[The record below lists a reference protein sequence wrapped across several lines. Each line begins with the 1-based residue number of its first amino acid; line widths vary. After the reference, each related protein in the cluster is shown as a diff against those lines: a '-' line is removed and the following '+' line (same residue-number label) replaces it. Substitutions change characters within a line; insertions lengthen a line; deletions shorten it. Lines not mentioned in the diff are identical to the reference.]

1 MENLLQD
8 IRFALRTLGKNPGF
22 ALVAILTLALGIGA
36 NAAIFSLTD
45 QVLLRLLPVERP
57 RELVVLS
64 SPGRSWG
71 RTWSDGDGST
81 SFSYPTYKDI
91 RDRNEVF
98 AGLLARF
105 HVQVSVA
112 GQGESRL
119 AEAELVSGN
128 YFQVLGVQP
137 FLGRVLTPQDETA
150 PGANPVTV
158 LSYGYWT
165 RHFGSDP
172 NILNKQLAVNGNS
185 LTVVGI
191 ARPGFTGIQVGQIPE
206 LFIPITMKAQ
216 MTPNWDGLAD
226 RGDHWVAIIGR
237 LKPGISITKADA
249 GLLPMYRAILETD
262 AIPQKFSHGGAH
274 EKEFLSRKIVLD
286 TGSHGR
292 PILQHDAKQP
302 LLVLM
307 TMVGL
312 VLLIACANLA
322 GLLIARGEGRQ
333 REIAVRLALGAGRW
347 RLVRQLMTESL
358 MLALA
363 GGAAGLALASGM
375 LSVIV
380 NSIPESEGASGLTAQ
395 IDYRVLIFAC
405 VVSLITGV
413 LFGLA
418 PALRATHTD
427 LQSVLKDQGANVSGG
442 KTNVRV
448 RKSLLVSQ
456 IALTAV
462 LLAAAGLFTHSL
474 LNLKTQ
480 DLGVHPDH
488 VLEFSISPE
497 LNRYTPPQT
506 IALTDRIRKSIE
518 TLPGVRAVSASE
530 IPMLADSNSSS
541 NITVQGYNAQ
551 EDEDMNVDQNWVG
564 PHFLAT
570 TGIPLLKGREFS
582 EADTATSP
590 KVAIINEAM
599 ARRYFAGRDPVGLHF
614 GFGGGKDV
622 KLDTEIVGIVKDSKN
637 TDVKTAAT
645 RPFVF
650 VPYAQSEHAGNATFY
665 VRTNQDPVALTG
677 TVRSLIAEF
686 DGNLPV
692 YSVKTLTAQVD
703 EIMFTDRLVTIFS
716 LCLGLLA
723 SLLAAVGL
731 YGVMAYV
738 VARRTREIGIRMAL
752 GATQT
757 NVAWM
762 ILREILG
769 MLAVGLCVGLVAAY
783 GIGRVVE
790 SLLFGVKAGDP
801 IVFVIAAGL
810 LVAVA
815 LLAGWLPSRK
825 AANVDPMVAL
835 RYE

>member
-8 IRFALRTLGKNPGF
+8 IRFGLRTLGKNPGF
-22 ALVAILTLALGIGA
+22 TIVAILTLALGIGA

-64 SPGRSWG
+64 SPGRTWG
-71 RTWSDGDGST
+71 RTYSDGGGAKA
-81 SFSYPTYKDI
+81 FSYPVYRDI

-112 GQGESRL
+112 GHGESQL

-128 YFQVLGVQP
+128 YFQVLGVRP
-137 FLGRVLTPQDETA
+137 FLGRVFGSQDESA
-150 PGANPVTV
+150 PGGNPVTV

-172 NILNKQLAVNGNS
+172 NILNKQLTVNGNS
-185 LTVVGI
+185 LTVVGV
-191 ARPGFTGIQVGQIPE
+191 ARPGFTGVQVGQIPD

-237 LKPGISITKADA
+237 LKPGMSATKAEA

-262 AIPQKFSHGGAH
+262 AIPQKFSHGGEH
-274 EKEFLSRKIVLD
+274 EKEFLGRKIVLD

-292 PILQHDAKQP
+292 PILQHDAGQP

-307 TMVGL
+307 AMVGL

-333 REIAVRLALGAGRW
+333 REIALRLALGAGRV

-358 MLALA
+358 LLAIA
-363 GGAAGLALASGM
+363 GGAAGLALASWTLG
-375 LSVIV
+375 VIV
-380 NSIPESEGASGLTAQ
+380 NSIPKNEGAAGLTSQ
-395 IDYRVLIFAC
+395 LDYRVLIFAC
-405 VVSLITGV
+405 VVALITGV

-418 PALRATHTD
+418 PAIRATRTD

-442 KTNVRV
+442 KANVRV
-448 RKSLLVSQ
+448 RKSLMVSQ

-462 LLAAAGLFTHSL
+462 LLAAAGLFAHSL

-480 DLGVHPDH
+480 DLGVRPDH

-506 IALTDRIRKSIE
+506 IALADRIRKSME
-518 TLPGVRAVSASE
+518 PLPGVRSASESE
-530 IPMLADSNSSS
+530 IPMLANSNTSS
-541 NITVQGYNAQ
+541 NITAQGYNAH
-551 EDEDMNVDQNWVG
+551 EDEDTNVDQNWVG
-564 PHFLAT
+564 PNFLAT
-570 TGIPLLKGREFS
+570 MGVPLLNGREFS
-582 EADTATSP
+582 DADSGTSP

-599 ARRYFAGRDPVGLHF
+599 ARRFFAGRNPIGLRF

-637 TDVKTAAT
+637 TDVKQAA

-650 VPYAQSEHAGNATFY
+650 LPYAQSEHAGEATFY

-677 TVRSLIAEF
+677 AVRNLIAGF
-686 DGNLPV
+686 DANLPV
-692 YSVKTLTAQVD
+692 YGVKTLTAQVD

-752 GATQT
+752 GATQK

-769 MLAVGLCVGLVAAY
+769 MLAAGLCIGLIAAY
-783 GIGRVVE
+783 GIGKVVE

-810 LVAVA
+810 LIAVA

>member
-8 IRFALRTLGKNPGF
+8 IRFGLRTLGKNPGF
-22 ALVAILTLALGIGA
+22 TIVAILTLALGIGA

-57 RELVVLS
+57 RELVVLT
-64 SPGRSWG
+64 SPGMNHG
-71 RTWSDGDGST
+71 RVWSDSDGGP
-81 SFSYPTYKDI
+81 SFSYPMYKDL
-91 RDRNEVF
+91 RDRNDVF
-98 AGLLARF
+98 AGLLAGF
-105 HVQVSVA
+105 HVQVGVT
-112 GQGESRL
+112 GQGQSQL
-119 AEAELVSGN
+119 ADGMLVSGN
-128 YFQVLGVQP
+128 YFQVLGVRP
-137 FLGRVLTPQDETA
+137 FIGRVFSAQDETA
-150 PGANPVTV
+150 PGANAVTV

-172 NILNKQLAVNGNS
+172 NILNKPLAVNGNS
-185 LTVVGI
+185 LTVVGV
-191 ARPGFTGIQVGQIPE
+191 ARPGFTGVQVGQIPD

-226 RGDHWVAIIGR
+226 RNDHWVTMLGR
-237 LKPGISITKADA
+237 LKPGMSASKAQAGVAPLYHALMEGDA
-249 GLLPMYRAILETD
+249 VALKLSARD
-262 AIPQKFSHGGAH
+262 RQ
-274 EKEFLSRKIVLD
+274 EFVNRKLVLD

-292 PILQHDAKQP
+292 PILQHDTKEP

-307 TMVGL
+307 AMVGL

-333 REIAVRLALGAGRW
+333 REIALRLALGAGRG

-358 MLALA
+358 LLAVA
-363 GGAAGLALASGM
+363 GGAVGLALASWT
-375 LSVIV
+375 LNVIV
-380 NSIPESEGASGLTAQ
+380 NSIPENEGASGLVAQ
-395 IDYRVLIFAC
+395 LDYRVLIFAC
-405 VVSLITGV
+405 VVSLVTGV

-418 PALRATHTD
+418 PAIRATRTD

-442 KTNVRV
+442 KANVRV
-448 RKSLLVSQ
+448 RKSLMVSQ

-462 LLAAAGLFTHSL
+462 LLTAAGLFAHSL

-480 DLGVHPDH
+480 DLGVRPDH

-497 LNRYTPPQT
+497 LNRYTPLQT
-506 IALTDRIRKSIE
+506 IALADRIRKSME
-518 TLPGVRAVSASE
+518 PLPGVRSASVSE
-530 IPMLADSNSSS
+530 IPMLADSNSSA
-541 NITVQGYNAQ
+541 NVTVQGYNAQ
-551 EDEDMNVDQNWVG
+551 EDEDTDVDQNWVG
-564 PHFLAT
+564 PNFLAT
-570 TGIPLLKGREFS
+570 MGIPLLNGREFS
-582 EADTATSP
+582 EADAATSP

-599 ARRYFAGRDPVGLHF
+599 ERRFFAGRNPIGLHF

-622 KLDTEIVGIVKDSKN
+622 KLDTEIVGVVKDSKN
-637 TDVKTAAT
+637 TDVKKEA

-665 VRTNQDPVALTG
+665 VRTNQDPAALTL
-677 TVRSLIAEF
+677 TVRNLIAGF
-686 DGNLPV
+686 DGSLPV
-692 YSVKTLTAQVD
+692 YGVKTLTAQVD
-703 EIMFTDRLVTIFS
+703 EIMFTDRLVTVFS

-752 GATQT
+752 GATQQ

-762 ILREILG
+762 ILREIIG
-769 MLAVGLCVGLVAAY
+769 MLAVGLGVGLIAAY
-783 GIGRVVE
+783 GIGRLVE
-790 SLLFGVKAGDP
+790 SLLFGVNAGDP
-801 IVFVIAAGL
+801 VVFIIAAGL
-810 LVAVA
+810 LAAVA

>member
-8 IRFALRTLGKNPGF
+8 IRFGLRTLGKNPGF
-22 ALVAILTLALGIGA
+22 TIIAILTLALGIGA

-57 RELVVLS
+57 GELVVLT
-64 SPGRSWG
+64 SPGVNHG
-71 RTWSDGDGST
+71 RVWSDIDGGP
-81 SFSYPTYKDI
+81 SFSYPMYKDL
-91 RDRNEVF
+91 RDRNEVL
-98 AGLLARF
+98 AGLLASF

-112 GQGESRL
+112 GQGQSQL
-119 AEAELVSGN
+119 AEGVLVSGN
-128 YFQVLGVQP
+128 YFQVLGVRP
-137 FLGRVLTPQDETA
+137 LLGRGFNAQDETA
-150 PGANPVTV
+150 PGANPVAV

-172 NILNKQLAVNGNS
+172 NILNNQLAVNGNS
-185 LTVVGI
+185 LTVVGV
-191 ARPGFTGIQVGQIPE
+191 ARPGFSGVQVGLIPDVY
-206 LFIPITMKAQ
+206 IPITMKAQ
-216 MTPNWDGLAD
+216 MTPNWDGLGD
-226 RGDHWVAIIGR
+226 RNDHWLTLLGR
-237 LKPGISITKADA
+237 LKPGMSASKAQA
-249 GLLPMYRAILETD
+249 GLAPLYRAIMEGEAPAMKLSTRD
-262 AIPQKFSHGGAH
+262 RQ
-274 EKEFLSRKIVLD
+274 EFVSRKLVLD

-292 PILQHDAKQP
+292 PILQHDTKQP
-302 LLVLM
+302 LLVLLA
-307 TMVGL
+307 MVGL
-312 VLLIACANLA
+312 LLLIACANLA

-333 REIAVRLALGAGRW
+333 REIALRLALGAGRM

-358 MLALA
+358 ILACA
-363 GGAAGLALASGM
+363 GGAAGLALASWT

-380 NSIPESEGASGLTAQ
+380 KSIPENEGAAGLTAQ
-395 IDYRVLIFAC
+395 LDYRVLIFAC
-405 VVSLITGV
+405 VVSLVTGV

-418 PALRATHTD
+418 PAIRATHTD
-427 LQSVLKDQGANVSGG
+427 LQSVLKDQGVNVSGG
-442 KTNVRV
+442 KANVRV
-448 RKSLLVSQ
+448 RKSLMVSQ

-462 LLAAAGLFTHSL
+462 LLAAAGLFAHSL

-488 VLEFSISPE
+488 VLGFSISPE

-506 IALTDRIRKSIE
+506 IALEDRIRKSME
-518 TLPGVRAVSASE
+518 SLPGVRSVSASE
-530 IPMLADSNSSS
+530 IPMLADSNSSA

-551 EDEDMNVDQNWVG
+551 EDEELDVDQNWVG
-564 PHFLAT
+564 PNFLAT
-570 TGIPLLKGREFS
+570 MGIPLLNGREFS
-582 EADTATSP
+582 EADSSTAP
-590 KVAIINEAM
+590 KVAIVNEAM
-599 ARRYFAGRDPVGLHF
+599 ARRYFAGRNPIGIHF
-614 GFGGGKDV
+614 GFGGGKAT
-622 KLDTEIVGIVKDSKN
+622 KLDTEIVGVVKDSKN
-637 TDVKTAAT
+637 TDVKKPA

-650 VPYAQSEHAGNATFY
+650 LPYAQSAHAGNATFY
-665 VRTNQDPVALTG
+665 ARTNQDPVALAV
-677 TVRSLIAEF
+677 TVRNVIQGF
-686 DGNLPV
+686 DSTLPV
-692 YSVKTLTAQVD
+692 YGVKTLTAQVD
-703 EIMFTDRLVTIFS
+703 EIMFTDRLVTVFS

-752 GATQT
+752 GATQK

-762 ILREILG
+762 ILREIIG
-769 MLAVGLCVGLVAAY
+769 MLGAGLCIGLVTAY

-801 IVFVIAAGL
+801 AVFVIAAGL
-810 LVAVA
+810 LVVVA

>member
-8 IRFALRTLGKNPGF
+8 IRFGLRTLGRNPGF
-22 ALVAILTLALGIGA
+22 TIVAILTLALGIGA

-64 SPGRSWG
+64 SPGASHG
-71 RTWSDGDGST
+71 RTWSDIEGGP
-81 SFSYPTYKDI
+81 SFSYPMYQDL

-98 AGLLARF
+98 AGLLASF
-105 HVQVSVA
+105 HVQVNVA
-112 GQGESRL
+112 GHGQSQL
-119 AEAELVSGN
+119 AEGVLVSGN
-128 YFQVLGVQP
+128 YFQVLGVRP
-137 FLGRVLTPQDETA
+137 FLGRILTSQDETA

-165 RHFGSDP
+165 QHFGSDP

-185 LTVVGI
+185 LTVVGV
-191 ARPGFTGIQVGQIPE
+191 ASPGFTGVQVGLVPDVY
-206 LFIPITMKAQ
+206 IPITMKAQ

-226 RGDHWVAIIGR
+226 RNNHWLTMLGR
-237 LKPGISITKADA
+237 LKPGMSASKAQA
-249 GLLPMYRAILETD
+249 GLAPLYRAIMEGEAPALKLSARD
-262 AIPQKFSHGGAH
+262 RQ
-274 EKEFLSRKIVLD
+274 EFVNRKLVLD

-292 PILQHDAKQP
+292 PILQHDTKQP

-307 TMVGL
+307 AMVGL

-333 REIAVRLALGAGRW
+333 REIALRLALGAGRL

-358 MLALA
+358 ILALA
-363 GGAAGLALASGM
+363 GGAAGLALASWT

-380 NSIPESEGASGLTAQ
+380 NSVPENEGATGLTAQ
-395 IDYRVLIFAC
+395 LDYRVLIFAC
-405 VVSLITGV
+405 VVSLVTGV

-418 PALRATHTD
+418 PAIRATHTD
-427 LQSVLKDQGANVSGG
+427 LQSVLKDQGVNVSGG
-442 KTNVRV
+442 KANVRV
-448 RKSLLVSQ
+448 RKSLMVSQ

-480 DLGVHPDH
+480 DLGVRPEH

-497 LNRYTPPQT
+497 LNRYTPSQT
-506 IALTDRIRKSIE
+506 IALADRVRKSME
-518 TLPGVRAVSASE
+518 PLPGVRSVSASE
-530 IPMLADSNSSS
+530 LPILADSNASS

-551 EDEDMNVDQNWVG
+551 EDEDMNVDQNSVG
-564 PHFLAT
+564 PNFLAT
-570 TGIPLLKGREFS
+570 MGIPLLNGREFS
-582 EADTATSP
+582 EADSSTSP
-590 KVAIINEAM
+590 KVAMINEAM
-599 ARRYFAGRDPVGLHF
+599 ARRFFAGRNPIGQHF
-614 GFGGGKDV
+614 GFGGRQDT
-622 KLDTEIVGIVKDSKN
+622 KLDIEIVGIVKDSKN
-637 TDVKTAAT
+637 TNVKKAAH
-645 RPFVF
+645 PFVF
-650 VPYAQSEHAGNATFY
+650 VPYAESEHFGNATFY
-665 VRTNQDPVALTG
+665 VRTNQDPVALSA
-677 TVRSLIAEF
+677 TVRNLMQGI

-692 YSVKTLTAQVD
+692 YGVKTLTAQVD

-752 GATQT
+752 GATQK

-762 ILREILG
+762 ILREIIG
-769 MLAVGLCVGLVAAY
+769 MLAAGLCVGLVAAY
-783 GIGRVVE
+783 GIGRVIE
-790 SLLFGVKAGDP
+790 SLLFGVKASDP
-801 IVFVIAAGL
+801 AVFVIAAGL
-810 LVAVA
+810 LTAVA

>member
-8 IRFALRTLGKNPGF
+8 IRFGLRTLGKNPGF
-22 ALVAILTLALGIGA
+22 TIVAILTLALGIGA

-57 RELVVLS
+57 HELVVLS
-64 SPGRSWG
+64 SPGANHG
-71 RTWSDGDGST
+71 RVWSDIEGGP
-81 SFSYPTYKDI
+81 SFSYPMYKDL

-98 AGLLARF
+98 AGLLARY
-105 HVQVSVA
+105 HAEVNVA
-112 GQGESRL
+112 GQGQSQL
-119 AEAELVSGN
+119 GEAELVSGN
-128 YFQVLGVQP
+128 YFQVLGVRP
-137 FLGRVLTPQDETA
+137 FLGRVFTAQDETA

-165 RHFGSDP
+165 RHFGGDP
-172 NILNKQLAVNGNS
+172 NILNKPLTVNGTS
-185 LTVVGI
+185 LTVVGV
-191 ARPGFTGIQVGQIPE
+191 ARPGFAGVQVGQIPD

-226 RGDHWVAIIGR
+226 RNDHWVTMLGR
-237 LKPGISITKADA
+237 LKPGTSAAKAQA
-249 GLLPMYRAILETD
+249 GLAPLYRSLMEGD
-262 AIPQKFSHGGAH
+262 AVALKLSSREQQ
-274 EKEFLSRKIVLD
+274 EFVNRKLVLD
-286 TGSHGR
+286 TGAHGR
-292 PILQHDAKQP
+292 PILQHDAEQP

-307 TMVGL
+307 AMVGL

-333 REIAVRLALGAGRW
+333 REIALRLALGAGRI

-358 MLALA
+358 ILAIA
-363 GGAAGLALASGM
+363 GGAAGLALASWT
-375 LSVIV
+375 LNVIV

-395 IDYRVLIFAC
+395 LDYRVLIFAC
-405 VVSLITGV
+405 AVSLLAGV

-418 PALRATHTD
+418 PAIRATHTD
-427 LQSVLKDQGANVSGG
+427 LQSVLKDQGVNVSGG
-442 KTNVRV
+442 KANVRV
-448 RKSLLVSQ
+448 RKSLMISQ

-462 LLAAAGLFTHSL
+462 LLAAAGLFAHSL

-480 DLGVHPDH
+480 DLGVRPDH

-497 LNRYTPPQT
+497 LNRYTPAQT
-506 IALTDRIRKSIE
+506 IALADRIRKTME
-518 TLPGVRAVSASE
+518 PLPGVRTASESE

-541 NITVQGYNAQ
+541 NITAQGYNTQ

-564 PHFLAT
+564 PNFLAT
-570 TGIPLLKGREFS
+570 MGIPLLNGREFS
-582 EADTATSP
+582 EADSSTAP

-599 ARRYFAGRDPVGLHF
+599 ARRYFAGRNPMGLHF

-637 TDVKTAAT
+637 TDVKKAA

-650 VPYAQSEHAGNATFY
+650 LPYSQSEHAGNATFY
-665 VRTNQDPVALTG
+665 VRTNQDPVALTVS
-677 TVRSLIAEF
+677 VRNLIQGM
-686 DGNLPV
+686 DHNLPV
-692 YSVKTLTAQVD
+692 YGVKTLTAQVD
-703 EIMFTDRLVTIFS
+703 EIMFTDRLVTVFS

-752 GATQT
+752 GATQK

-769 MLAVGLCVGLVAAY
+769 MLATGLCLGLIAAY

-801 IVFVIAAGL
+801 IVFAIAAGL

>member
-8 IRFALRTLGKNPGF
+8 IRFALRTLGKSPGF

-64 SPGRSWG
+64 SPGVGHG
-71 RTWSDGDGST
+71 RIWSDIEGGP
-81 SFSYPTYKDI
+81 SFSYPMYKDL
-91 RDRNEVF
+91 RDRNAVF
-98 AGLLARF
+98 TGLLARF
-105 HVQVSVA
+105 HVDVNVA
-112 GQGESRL
+112 GEGQSQL
-119 AEAELVSGN
+119 ADGELVSGN
-128 YFQVLGVQP
+128 YFQVLGVRP
-137 FLGRVLTPQDETA
+137 FLGRVLTAQDETA

-185 LTVVGI
+185 LTVVGV
-191 ARPGFTGIQVGQIPE
+191 ARPGFTGIQVGQIPD

-226 RGDHWVAIIGR
+226 RNDHWVTMLGR
-237 LKPGISITKADA
+237 MKPGMSAEKAQA
-249 GLLPMYRAILETD
+249 GLAPLYRALMEGD
-262 AIPQKFSHGGAH
+262 ATALK
-274 EKEFLSRKIVLD
+274 LSPRNRQDFVNRKLVLD
-286 TGSHGR
+286 TGAHGR
-292 PILQHDAKQP
+292 PVLQHDAKQP

-307 TMVGL
+307 AMVGL

-333 REIAVRLALGAGRW
+333 REIALRLALGAGRL

-358 MLALA
+358 ILALA
-363 GGAAGLALASGM
+363 GGVAGLALASWT

-380 NSIPESEGASGLTAQ
+380 NSIPEDEGASGLTSQ
-395 IDYRVLIFAC
+395 LDYRVLIFAC
-405 VVSLITGV
+405 VVALITGV

-418 PALRATHTD
+418 PAIRATRTD

-442 KTNVRV
+442 KANVRV
-448 RKSLLVSQ
+448 RKSLMVSQ

-462 LLAAAGLFTHSL
+462 LLAAAGLFAHSL

-480 DLGVHPDH
+480 DLGVRPDH

-506 IALTDRIRKSIE
+506 IALADRIRKSIE
-518 TLPGVRAVSASE
+518 ALPGVRAVSASE
-530 IPMLADSNSSS
+530 IPMLADSDSFS

-551 EDEDMNVDQNWVG
+551 EDEDMSIGQNWVG
-564 PHFLAT
+564 PDFLAT
-570 TGIPLLKGREFS
+570 MGIPLLKGREFS

-614 GFGGGKDV
+614 RFGGGKDV
-622 KLDTEIVGIVKDSKN
+622 KLDTEIIAIVKDSKN
-637 TDVKTAAT
+637 IDVKQAA

-650 VPYAQSEHAGNATFY
+650 VPYAQSQHFGNATFY

-677 TVRSLIAEF
+677 TVRNLIAGF
-686 DGNLPV
+686 DSNLPV
-692 YSVKTLTAQVD
+692 YGVKTLTAQVN
-703 EIMFTDRLVTIFS
+703 EIMFTDRLVAVFS

-731 YGVMAYV
+731 YGVMACV

-752 GATQT
+752 GATQK

-769 MLAVGLCVGLVAAY
+769 MLAVGLCVGLIAAY
-783 GIGRVVE
+783 GIGKVVE

-810 LVAVA
+810 LIAVA

>member
-8 IRFALRTLGKNPGF
+8 IRFGLRTLGKNPGF
-22 ALVAILTLALGIGA
+22 TIIAILTLALGIGA

-57 RELVVLS
+57 RELVVLT
-64 SPGRSWG
+64 SPGINHG
-71 RTWSDGDGST
+71 RVWSDSDGGP
-81 SFSYPTYKDI
+81 SFSYPFYKDL
-91 RDRNEVF
+91 RERNEVF

-105 HVQVSVA
+105 HVQVNVA
-112 GQGESRL
+112 GQGQSQL
-119 AEAELVSGN
+119 AEGELVTGN
-128 YFQVLGVQP
+128 YFQLLGVQP
-137 FLGRVLTPQDETA
+137 FLGRVLTVQDETA

-165 RHFGSDP
+165 RHFGSNP
-172 NILNKQLAVNGNS
+172 NILNKPLAVNGSS
-185 LTVVGI
+185 LTVVGV
-191 ARPGFTGIQVGQIPE
+191 ARRGFTGVQVGQIPD

-226 RGDHWVAIIGR
+226 RNDHWVTMLAR
-237 LKPGISITKADA
+237 LKPGMSAAKAQAGIAPLYRALMESDA
-249 GLLPMYRAILETD
+249 GTLKLSSRD
-262 AIPQKFSHGGAH
+262 RQ
-274 EKEFLSRKIVLD
+274 EFVNRKLVLD

-292 PILQHDAKQP
+292 PILQHDTKQP
-302 LLVLM
+302 LLVLLA
-307 TMVGL
+307 MVGL

-333 REIAVRLALGAGRW
+333 REIALRLALGAGRV

-358 MLALA
+358 LLALA
-363 GGAAGLALASGM
+363 GGAAGLALASWT

-380 NSIPESEGASGLTAQ
+380 HSIPENEGASGLTAQ
-395 IDYRVLIFAC
+395 LDYRVVIFAC
-405 VVSLITGV
+405 VVSLLTGV

-418 PALRATHTD
+418 PAIFATRTD
-427 LQSVLKDQGANVSGG
+427 LQSVLKDQGVNVAGG
-442 KTNVRV
+442 KANVRV
-448 RKSLLVSQ
+448 RKTLLVSQ

-462 LLAAAGLFTHSL
+462 LLAAAGLFAHSL

-480 DLGVHPDH
+480 DLGVRPDQ
-488 VLEFSISPE
+488 VMEFSISPG

-506 IALTDRIRKSIE
+506 IALANRIRKSME
-518 TLPGVRAVSASE
+518 PLPGVHAASESE
-530 IPMLADSNSSS
+530 IPMLADSNSSA
-541 NITVQGYNAQ
+541 NVTVQGYHAQ
-551 EDEDMNVDQNWVG
+551 EDEDTNIDQNWVG
-564 PHFLAT
+564 PNFLST
-570 TGIPLLKGREFS
+570 MGIPLLNGREFT
-582 EADTATSP
+582 EADSGTSP
-590 KVAIINEAM
+590 KVALINEAM
-599 ARRYFAGRDPVGLHF
+599 VRRFFAGRNPVGLHF
-614 GFGGGKDV
+614 GFGSGKDA
-622 KLDTEIVGIVKDSKN
+622 KLDTEIVGVVKDSKN
-637 TDVKTAAT
+637 TDVKSTA
-645 RPFVF
+645 RPFAF
-650 VPYAQSEHAGNATFY
+650 LPYSQSEHAGNATFY
-665 VRTNQDPVALTG
+665 ARTNQDPVALTV
-677 TVRSLIAEF
+677 TVRNLVQGIDS
-686 DGNLPV
+686 DLPV
-692 YSVKTLTAQVD
+692 YGVKTLTAQVD

-752 GATQT
+752 GATQKT
-757 NVAWM
+757 VAWM
-762 ILREILG
+762 ILREIIGVLG
-769 MLAVGLCVGLVAAY
+769 AGLCIGLIAAY
-783 GIGRVVE
+783 GIGKVVE

-801 IVFVIAAGL
+801 VVFVIAAGL

>member
-22 ALVAILTLALGIGA
+22 TIVAILTLALGIGA

-57 RELVVLS
+57 RELVVLT
-64 SPGRSWG
+64 SPGPNHG
-71 RTWSDGDGST
+71 RVRTDIEGGP
-81 SFSYPTYKDI
+81 SFSYPMYKDL
-91 RDRNEVF
+91 RDRNEVL
-98 AGLLARF
+98 AGLLATF
-105 HVQVSVA
+105 YVEANVA
-112 GQGESRL
+112 GQGQSQL
-119 AEAELVSGN
+119 ADGMLVSGN
-128 YFQVLGVQP
+128 YFQVLGVRP
-137 FLGRVLTPQDETA
+137 FLGRVFTAQDETA

-172 NILNKQLAVNGNS
+172 NILNKQLSVNGNS
-185 LTVVGI
+185 LTVVGV
-191 ARPGFTGIQVGQIPE
+191 ARPGFTGVQVGLIPDVY
-206 LFIPITMKAQ
+206 IPITMKAQ
-216 MTPNWDGLAD
+216 MTPNWDGLED
-226 RGDHWVAIIGR
+226 RDDHWLTMLGR
-237 LKPGISITKADA
+237 LKPGMSASRAQA
-249 GLLPMYRAILETD
+249 GLAPLYRAIMEGEAAALKLRTRD
-262 AIPQKFSHGGAH
+262 QQ
-274 EKEFLSRKIVLD
+274 EFVNRKLVLD

-292 PILQHDAKQP
+292 PILQHDTKQP

-307 TMVGL
+307 AMVGL

-333 REIAVRLALGAGRW
+333 REIALRLALGASRV

-358 MLALA
+358 ILALA
-363 GGAAGLALASGM
+363 GGVAGLALASWT

-380 NSIPESEGASGLTAQ
+380 NSIPENEGAAGLTAQ
-395 IDYRVLIFAC
+395 LDYRVLIFAC
-405 VVSLITGV
+405 VVSLVTGV
-413 LFGLA
+413 LFGLI
-418 PALRATHTD
+418 PAIRATRTD
-427 LQSVLKDQGANVSGG
+427 LQTVLKDQGVNVSGG
-442 KTNVRV
+442 KANVRV

-462 LLAAAGLFTHSL
+462 LLAVAGLFAHSL

-480 DLGVHPDH
+480 DLGVRPDH

-497 LNRYTPPQT
+497 LNRYSPLQT
-506 IALTDRIRKSIE
+506 IALTDRVRISIE
-518 TLPGVRAVSASE
+518 ALPGVRSVSTSE

-541 NITVQGYNAQ
+541 NLTIEGYNAQ
-551 EDEDMNVDQNWVG
+551 EDEDMDVAQNWVG
-564 PHFLAT
+564 PNFLAT
-570 TGIPLLKGREFS
+570 MGIPLLNGREFS
-582 EADTATSP
+582 EADTGTSP

-599 ARRYFAGRDPVGLHF
+599 ARRFFAGGNPIGSHF
-614 GFGGGKDV
+614 GFGAGKGT
-622 KLDTEIVGIVKDSKN
+622 KLDVEIVGMVRDSKN
-637 TDVKTAAT
+637 VDVKKAT
-645 RPFVF
+645 LPFAF
-650 VPYAQSEHAGNATFY
+650 LPYSQSDHFGNATFY
-665 VRTNQDPVALTG
+665 VRANQDPVALTA
-677 TVRSLIAEF
+677 TVRNLIQGF
-686 DGNLPV
+686 DANLPV
-692 YSVKTLTAQVD
+692 YGVKTLTAQVD
-703 EIMFTDRLVTIFS
+703 EIMFTDRLVTMFS

-752 GATQT
+752 GATQE

-762 ILREILG
+762 IQREIIG
-769 MLAVGLCVGLVAAY
+769 MLAVGLCIGLIAAY
-783 GIGRVVE
+783 GIGKVIE
-790 SLLFGVKAGDP
+790 SLLFGVKASDP
-801 IVFVIAAGL
+801 VVFVLAAVL
-810 LVAVA
+810 LAAVA

>member
-8 IRFALRTLGKNPGF
+8 IRFGLRTLAKNPGF
-22 ALVAILTLALGIGA
+22 TVVAVMTLALGIGA

-64 SPGRSWG
+64 SPGAGHG
-71 RTWSDGDGST
+71 RVWSDIEGGP
-81 SFSYPTYKDI
+81 SFSYPMYLDL

-98 AGLLARF
+98 AGLLAGF
-105 HVQVSVA
+105 HVQVNVA
-112 GQGESRL
+112 GQGQSQL
-119 AEAELVSGN
+119 AEGMLVSGN
-128 YFQVLGVQP
+128 YFQVLGVRP
-137 FLGRVLTPQDETA
+137 FLGRILTSQDETT

-165 RHFGSDP
+165 QHFGSDP
-172 NILNKQLAVNGNS
+172 NILNKQLAVNGSS
-185 LTVVGI
+185 LTVVGV
-191 ARPGFTGIQVGQIPE
+191 ARPGFTGVQIGLVPDVY
-206 LFIPITMKAQ
+206 IPITMKAQ
-216 MTPNWDGLAD
+216 MTPNWNGLAD
-226 RGDHWVAIIGR
+226 RNDHWLTMLGR
-237 LKPGISITKADA
+237 LKPGMSPHKAQA
-249 GLLPMYRAILETD
+249 GLAPLYRAIMQEEAPALKLSPRD
-262 AIPQKFSHGGAH
+262 RQ
-274 EKEFLSRKIVLD
+274 EFLNRQLVLD

-292 PILQHDAKQP
+292 PILQHDTKQP
-302 LLVLM
+302 LLVLLA
-307 TMVGL
+307 MVGL

-322 GLLIARGEGRQ
+322 GLLVARGEGRQ
-333 REIAVRLALGAGRW
+333 REIALRLALGAGRI

-358 MLALA
+358 LLALA
-363 GGAAGLALASGM
+363 GGVAGLALASWT

-380 NSIPESEGASGLTAQ
+380 NSIPENDGAAGLTAQ
-395 IDYRVLIFAC
+395 LDYRVLFFAC
-405 VVSLITGV
+405 AVSLVTGV

-427 LQSVLKDQGANVSGG
+427 LQSVLKDQGVNVSGG
-442 KTNVRV
+442 RANVRV

-462 LLAAAGLFTHSL
+462 LLAAAGLFAHSL

-480 DLGVHPDH
+480 DLGVRADH
-488 VLEFSISPE
+488 VLQFSISPE
-497 LNRYTPPQT
+497 LNRYTPSQT
-506 IALTDRIRKSIE
+506 IALADRVRKSMQP
-518 TLPGVRAVSASE
+518 LPGVRSVSASE

-551 EDEDMNVDQNWVG
+551 EDEDMDVAQNWVG
-564 PHFLAT
+564 PNFLAT
-570 TGIPLLKGREFS
+570 MGIPLLNGREFS
-582 EADTATSP
+582 EADSGTSP

-599 ARRYFAGRDPVGLHF
+599 ARRFFAGRNPIGLHF

-637 TDVKTAAT
+637 TDVKQAA
-645 RPFVF
+645 RPFAF
-650 VPYAQSEHAGNATFY
+650 LPYSQSEHAGNATFY
-665 VRTNQDPVALTG
+665 VRTNQDPVALTA
-677 TVRSLIAEF
+677 TVRNLIQGF

-692 YSVKTLTAQVD
+692 YGVKTLTAQVD

-752 GATQT
+752 GATQQS
-757 NVAWM
+757 VAWM

-769 MLAVGLCVGLVAAY
+769 MLAAGLCVGLIAAY

-790 SLLFGVKAGDP
+790 SLLFGVKASDP
-801 IVFVIAAGL
+801 VVFVLAAGL
-810 LVAVA
+810 LAAVA

>member
-1 MENLLQD
+1 MEHLLQD
-8 IRFALRTLGKNPGF
+8 IRFGLRTLGKNPGF
-22 ALVAILTLALGIGA
+22 TLVAILTLALGIGA

-57 RELVVLS
+57 RELVVLT
-64 SPGRSWG
+64 SPGVAHG
-71 RTWSDGDGST
+71 RVWSDIEGGP
-81 SFSYPTYKDI
+81 SFSYPMYKDL

-98 AGLLARF
+98 TGLLAGF

-112 GQGESRL
+112 GEGQSQL
-119 AEAELVSGN
+119 AEGVLVSGN
-128 YFQVLGVQP
+128 YFQVLGVRP
-137 FLGRVLTPQDETA
+137 SLGRVLSAQDETA

-165 RHFGSDP
+165 RHYGSDP
-172 NILNKQLAVNGNS
+172 NILNKQFVVNGNS
-185 LTVVGI
+185 LTVVGV
-191 ARPGFTGIQVGQIPE
+191 ARPGFTGIQVGQIPD

-216 MTPNWDGLAD
+216 VTPNWDGLAD
-226 RGDHWVAIIGR
+226 RNDHWVTMLGR
-237 LKPGISITKADA
+237 LKRGMSADKAQA
-249 GLLPMYRAILETD
+249 GLAPLYRALMESDGTALKLSVRD
-262 AIPQKFSHGGAH
+262 QQ
-274 EKEFLSRKIVLD
+274 EFVNRKLLLG

-292 PILQHDAKQP
+292 PVLQHDAGQP

-307 TMVGL
+307 AMVGL
-312 VLLIACANLA
+312 V
-322 GLLIARGEGRQ
+322 LLIARGEGRQ
-333 REIAVRLALGAGRW
+333 REIALRLALGAGRV

-358 MLALA
+358 ILALA
-363 GGAAGLALASGM
+363 GGAAGLALASWT

-380 NSIPESEGASGLTAQ
+380 NSIPKNEGASGLTSQ
-395 IDYRVLIFAC
+395 LDYRVLIFAC
-405 VVSLITGV
+405 VVSLVTGV

-418 PALRATHTD
+418 PAIRATHTD
-427 LQSVLKDQGANVSGG
+427 LQSVLKDQGVNVSGG
-442 KTNVRV
+442 RTNVRV
-448 RKSLLVSQ
+448 RKFLLISQ

-462 LLAAAGLFTHSL
+462 LLAAAGLFAHSL
-474 LNLKTQ
+474 LNLKMQ
-480 DLGVHPDH
+480 DLGVRPDH

-518 TLPGVRAVSASE
+518 VLPGVRSVSTSE

-551 EDEDMNVDQNWVG
+551 EDEDMDVGQNWVG
-564 PHFLAT
+564 PSFLGT
-570 TGIPLLKGREFS
+570 MGIPLLNGREFS
-582 EADTATSP
+582 EADTGTSP

-599 ARRYFAGRDPVGLHF
+599 ARRFFAGRNPVGLHF

-622 KLDTEIVGIVKDSKN
+622 KLDIEVVGVVKDSKN
-637 TDVKTAAT
+637 VDVKKAAS
-645 RPFVF
+645 PFVF
-650 VPYAQSEHAGNATFY
+650 LPYAQSEHAGNATFY
-665 VRTNQDPVALTG
+665 VRTNQDPVALTV
-677 TVRSLIAEF
+677 TVRNLIAGF
-686 DGNLPV
+686 DANLPV
-692 YSVKTLTAQVD
+692 YGVKTLTAQVD

-752 GATQT
+752 GATQQ

-762 ILREILG
+762 ILREIIG
-769 MLAVGLCVGLVAAY
+769 MLGAGLCIGLIAAY

-790 SLLFGVKAGDP
+790 SLLFGVKASDP
-801 IVFVIAAGL
+801 VVFVVAAGL

>member
-8 IRFALRTLGKNPGF
+8 IRFGLRTLGKNPGF
-22 ALVAILTLALGIGA
+22 TIVAILTLALGIGA

-57 RELVVLS
+57 RELVVLT
-64 SPGRSWG
+64 SPGVNHG
-71 RTWSDGDGST
+71 RVWSDSDGGP
-81 SFSYPTYKDI
+81 SFSYPMYKDL

-98 AGLLARF
+98 AGLLAGF
-105 HVQVSVA
+105 HTQVNVA
-112 GQGESRL
+112 GQGESQL
-119 AEAELVSGN
+119 ADGLLVSGN
-128 YFQVLGVQP
+128 YFQVLGVRP
-137 FLGRVLTPQDETA
+137 FLGRVFSAQDETA
-150 PGANPVTV
+150 PGANPVAV

-185 LTVVGI
+185 LTVVGV
-191 ARPGFTGIQVGQIPE
+191 ARPGFTGVQVGQIPDV
-206 LFIPITMKAQ
+206 FVPITMKAQ

-226 RGDHWVAIIGR
+226 RNDHWVTMLGR
-237 LKPGISITKADA
+237 LKPGMSAAKAQA
-249 GLLPMYRAILETD
+249 GLAPLYRALMEEESAALKLSAKD
-262 AIPQKFSHGGAH
+262 QK
-274 EKEFLSRKIVLD
+274 EYVNRKIILGV
-286 TGSHGR
+286 GAHGR
-292 PILQHDAKQP
+292 PILQQDAKQP

-307 TMVGL
+307 AMVGL
-312 VLLIACANLA
+312 VLLITCANLA

-333 REIAVRLALGAGRW
+333 REIALRLALGAGRV

-358 MLALA
+358 ILAIA
-363 GGAAGLALASGM
+363 GGAAGLALASWT

-380 NSIPESEGASGLTAQ
+380 NSIPENEGASGLTAQ
-395 IDYRVLIFAC
+395 LDYRVLIFAC
-405 VVSLITGV
+405 VVSLVTGV

-418 PALRATHTD
+418 PAIRATGTD
-427 LQSVLKDQGANVSGG
+427 LQSVLKDQGVNVSGG
-442 KTNVRV
+442 KANVRV
-448 RKSLLVSQ
+448 RKFLMVSQ
-456 IALTAV
+456 IALTAM
-462 LLAAAGLFTHSL
+462 LLAGAGLFAHSL

-480 DLGVHPDH
+480 DLGVRPDH

-497 LNRYTPPQT
+497 LNRYTPAQT
-506 IALTDRIRKSIE
+506 IALADRVQKSIE
-518 TLPGVRAVSASE
+518 PLPGVRSASESE
-530 IPMLADSNSSS
+530 IPMLADSNTSS

-564 PHFLAT
+564 PNFLAT
-570 TGIPLLKGREFS
+570 MGIPLLNGREFS
-582 EADTATSP
+582 DADSSTSA

-599 ARRYFAGRDPVGLHF
+599 ARRYFAGRNPIGLHF
-614 GFGGGKDV
+614 GFGGGKDI

-637 TDVKTAAT
+637 TDVKHAA
-645 RPFVF
+645 RAFVF
-650 VPYAQSEHAGNATFY
+650 LPYSQSPHAGNATFY
-665 VRTNQDPVALTG
+665 VRTNQDPVALTA
-677 TVRSLIAEF
+677 TVRSLIKGF
-686 DGNLPV
+686 DGSLPV
-692 YSVKTLTAQVD
+692 YGVKTLTAQVD
-703 EIMFTDRLVTIFS
+703 EIMFTDRLVTVFS
-716 LCLGLLA
+716 LGLGLLA

-752 GATQT
+752 GATQK

-762 ILREILG
+762 ILREIIG
-769 MLAVGLCVGLVAAY
+769 MLGAGLLIGLVAAF
-783 GIGRVVE
+783 GIGKLIE
-790 SLLFGVKAGDP
+790 SLLFGVKASDP